1 MLIWVDG
8 THCEEAGVLAP
19 AQERTK
25 RRQSTFLPVSP
36 RALCPLPSECLT
48 WIIFLV
54 SSPLGKVNILV
65 SKHQKLRL
73 NASSLPWGHIMTS
86 IANIAMCFMLSRN
99 RHFQH
104 TLSLELLKNPC
115 KIVTVI
121 VVFLKTRQA
130 RRSQATSSRS
140 QSHNNSKG

>member
-1 MLIWVDG
+1 MGHTVRKLG
-8 THCEEAGVLAP
+8 SGSCSGKGQP
-19 AQERTK
+19 
-25 RRQSTFLPVSP
+25 RQSTFSPVLP
-36 RALCPLPSECLT
+36 RTLCPLPSECLT

-65 SKHQKLRL
+65 SKHQKLRF
-73 NASSLPWGHIMTS
+73 NASRLLWGHITNS
-86 IANIAMCFMLSRN
+86 IANIEMCFMLSRN

-121 VVFLKTRQA
+121 VVFLKMRPAQ
-130 RRSQATSSRS
+130 RSRATSSRS

>member
-1 MLIWVDG
+1 MRKLGSGSCSGKDQRW
-8 THCEEAGVLAP
+8 
-19 AQERTK
+19 
-25 RRQSTFLPVSP
+25 QSTFLPVSP
-36 RALCPLPSECLT
+36 RTLCPLPSECLT

-54 SSPLGKVNILV
+54 SSPLGKVNVLV

-73 NASSLPWGHIMTS
+73 NASRLPWGHIINS
-86 IANIAMCFMLSRN
+86 IANIEMCFMLSRN

-115 KIVTVI
+115 EIVTII
-121 VVFLKTRQA
+121 VVFLKMRQA

-140 QSHNNSKG
+140 QSPNNSKG

>member
-8 THCEEAGVLAP
+8 TRCEEAGVLAP

-36 RALCPLPSECLT
+36 RTMCPLPSECLT

-54 SSPLGKVNILV
+54 SSRLGKVNILV

-86 IANIAMCFMLSRN
+86 IANIAVCFMLSRN

-121 VVFLKTRQA
+121 VVFSEDESGNFLQVTVTQ
-130 RRSQATSSRS
+130 
-140 QSHNNSKG
+140 

>member
-1 MLIWVDG
+1 MGHAVRKLGFWLLLRKG
-8 THCEEAGVLAP
+8 P
-19 AQERTK
+19 K
-25 RRQSTFLPVSP
+25 RQQSTFLPVSP
-36 RALCPLPSECLT
+36 RTMCPLPSECLT

-54 SSPLGKVNILV
+54 SSPLDKVNILV

-86 IANIAMCFMLSRN
+86 IANIAVCFMLSRN

-121 VVFLKTRQA
+121 VVFSEDESGNFLQVTVTQ
-130 RRSQATSSRS
+130 
-140 QSHNNSKG
+140 